1 LLIKKIIF
9 LLLLSTFI
17 LFQACSETPTD
28 AGAGL
33 VEQDKIDLLELNTAV
48 EGVPVT
54 ASSRKRTITLGT
66 ASNLLVGKRLNVEA
80 GILIRFNFILPD
92 TVKQQILNG
101 TLTVASANITMTRNY
116 TFGEAGDPLDFSVF
130 RINSAWNT
138 TDFNADSIGNL
149 QYENINQNIGSAVGD
164 SLTQINL
171 QPQLAASWLT
181 AAADTPVVE
190 NYGVY
195 IQPTAGSN
203 KVLGYYAVGN
213 DTSLIPRLN
222 VTFTGSMDSTI
233 VYYTFADLGFVTGDL
248 PQVSPGNIAVQGG
261 LEAVSNLRFDL
272 SRIPSSA
279 IINKATISL
288 NIDPD
293 DSRFSSNL
301 VNNITAF
308 YVADTSNVDSLSG
321 AVNLQPVNN
330 VYSAEVTFFVQ
341 NWVKS
346 GNNAGLML
354 AAGGRFTGVDLF
366 SIYGPDAEIALRPRL
381 SITYT
386 VKQ

>member
-222 VTFTGSMDSTI
+222 VTFTGSMRLHYCLLYICRSW
-233 VYYTFADLGFVTGDL
+233 FCNRRPA
-248 PQVSPGNIAVQGG
+248 PGKPWKYCCSGG
-261 LEAVSNLRFDL
+261 TR
-272 SRIPSSA
+272 SS
-279 IINKATISL
+279 IEFKI
-288 NIDPD
+288 
-293 DSRFSSNL
+293 
-301 VNNITAF
+301 
-308 YVADTSNVDSLSG
+308 
-321 AVNLQPVNN
+321 
-330 VYSAEVTFFVQ
+330 
-341 NWVKS
+341 
-346 GNNAGLML
+346 
-354 AAGGRFTGVDLF
+354 
-366 SIYGPDAEIALRPRL
+366 
-381 SITYT
+381 
-386 VKQ
+386 